1 MTDKEFKEID
11 NDVASVLFL
20 EPTSSRN
27 LQDESE
33 AHYKLNY
40 TQKLIGNISFLS
52 FFRPDP
58 FAPLFSLPNDLFRA
72 VNFYFCFFIS
82 PRRPL
87 LISESISR
95 FWEHNSQQQQEEW
108 NLSKICFLL
117 LAYFHVAKEKRNFPM
132 RIFSKLSFIV
142 LSALKRIPRTCK
154 KVLKTIK
161 EKLS

>member
-87 LISESISR
+87 LGIDKS
-95 FWEHNSQQQQEEW
+95 
-108 NLSKICFLL
+108 LL
-117 LAYFHVAKEKRNFPM
+117 RTQFTAATRRMKSLKNMFSSFG
-132 RIFSKLSFIV
+132 IFSRC
-142 LSALKRIPRTCK
+142 KRK
-154 KVLKTIK
+154 KKFSHEDFLQTEFYCTFGT
-161 EKLS
+161 EKDSEDV